1 MGEPASKR
9 QPLIDLYDFERRM
22 RAGAPAAGAEPAAAP
37 IGGDFA
43 EIEAALLRAASGFDP
58 AAALDADA
66 PREPHE
72 AAQDLRLG
80 LASDLPDAAPIE
92 LRASRALDDDDD
104 FAAAPFAAVPFADD
118 AAPEHVNAFDGGF
131 SPLRGHTLGVDAFDE
146 PLLRQAADHFVY
158 VDDAAVAGEAG
169 LYEEKRSRLPLYIM
183 AAVAIAGAA
192 GMIASTAF
200 KREAPDSAAL
210 MANVSSEAQV
220 VPEAQAPAQTAS
232 APQAE
237 ALAAEP
243 AAPAPQQAAE
253 AAPPAV
259 APHEEALAEA
269 PAAAVPS
276 PAAPAVATASLL
288 APPPYGAPDGA
299 PVALTPSTPEPKLV
313 KTAAVR
319 PDGAIVKPAVH
330 AAAEPV
336 KPDAAKPAAKPVKT
350 AALPPPRPAQ
360 IASAEKPAK
369 AAKARDVAR
378 AEARAKS
385 AQPAPAAAEPA
396 PMPVEQAAMPEIAPT
411 TPKPAPL
418 AFVDNAVSSIT
429 GATSKIFD
437 WGRTTAANLAH
448 N

>member
-58 AAALDADA
+58 AAALADADA
-66 PREPHE
+66 PREPRE
-72 AAQDLRLG
+72 AAQDPRSG
-80 LASDLPDAAPIE
+80 LTSDLPDAAPIE
-92 LRASRALDDDDD
+92 LRASRAQDDDDD

-118 AAPEHVNAFDGGF
+118 AAPVDAFDGGF

-146 PLLRQAADHFVY
+146 PLLRQAASDHFVY

-183 AAVAIAGAA
+183 ATVAIAGAV

-210 MANVSSEAQV
+210 MANVSSEAQ
-220 VPEAQAPAQTAS
+220 APAQTAA

-237 ALAAEP
+237 TPAEP

-259 APHEEALAEA
+259 APHDEARAEA
-269 PAAAVPS
+269 PAAAVAPVV
-276 PAAPAVATASLL
+276 AAPAVAAASLL

-336 KPDAAKPAAKPVKT
+336 KPEAARPAAKPVKT

-369 AAKARDVAR
+369 AARAHDAAR
-378 AEARAKS
+378 AEARARS

-396 PMPVEQAAMPEIAPT
+396 PAPVEQAAAPEIAPT